1 MKIIS
6 NNKPRFLTYGYEL
19 SAKEKS
25 DFDYISTEEIDLR
38 NFVRYNGR
46 IYDCA
51 EFMRTGN
58 NDDLK
63 GWDGYISDSYFSG
76 VLIKLSGDGESAIM
90 GRYFS

>member
-25 DFDYISTEEIDLR
+25 DFDYIEADEIDLHE
-38 NFVRYNGR
+38 FVRYNGHV
-46 IYDCA
+46 YDCS

-58 NDDLK
+58 NEALK
-63 GWDGYISDSYFSG
+63 CWDGYTSDTYFSG

>member
-1 MKIIS
+1 MEIIT
-6 NNKPRFLTYGYEL
+6 NGKPRFLIYGYEL
-19 SAKEKS
+19 SDNEKS

-38 NFVRYNGR
+38 NFVRYKGH

-63 GWDGYISDSYFSG
+63 GWDGYISESYFSG
-76 VLIKLSGDGESAIM
+76 VLIKLSSDGDRAIM